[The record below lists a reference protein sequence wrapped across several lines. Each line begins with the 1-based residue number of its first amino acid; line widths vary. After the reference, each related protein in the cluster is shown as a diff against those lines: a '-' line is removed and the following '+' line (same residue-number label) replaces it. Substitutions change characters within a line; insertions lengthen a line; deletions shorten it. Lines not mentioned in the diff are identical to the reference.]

1 MRPVTAP
8 ERSEPAGHDPGRRP
22 APSARGRPPRRGR
35 ARRAPPRGTRRSG
48 PRRRSGGRG
57 RRPRTVRAAKTAAP
71 APVVVVRHAACRTR
85 PRATDSS
92 SYPGERPLGGHP
104 ERDDREVE
112 QERGRSLPGG
122 GWSGSKPREARRD
135 AAGGRLDDILG
146 GGREQVVER
155 GVEPGDDALVRPAP
169 RGQRRGEGLGDDE
182 GRDQQSG
189 LRRPPGQSVSISSRN
204 PRGHEDS
211 VLARRAGVAT
221 RTG

>member
-1 MRPVTAP
+1 MIAP
-8 ERSEPAGHDPGRRP
+8 ERSEPDGHDPGRRT
-22 APSARGRPPRRGR
+22 APSARGRLPRRGR
-35 ARRAPPRGTRRSG
+35 ALRAPLRGTRRSG

-57 RRPRTVRAAKTAAP
+57 RRSRTVRGEDRRAGTGRGGPPRGLPHEAAGDGF
-71 APVVVVRHAACRTR
+71 VEY
-85 PRATDSS
+85 PR
-92 SYPGERPLGGHP
+92 ERPLGCHP

-122 GWSGSKPREARRD
+122 GWSGSEPREARRD
-135 AAGGRLDDILG
+135 AAGRRLDDILG

-169 RGQRRGEGLGDDE
+169 RGQRRGEGPGDDE

-189 LRRPPGQSVSISSRN
+189 LRRPPGQSVSISSRD
-204 PRGHEDS
+204 PRGHEDR